1 MIPEQNLGCYF
12 NFNIS
17 KYIICGP
24 GNIVIPLAWKIA
36 PYSAGNWQKMGSPL
50 VFNPNPAGLFGRS
63 TGRGGEES
71 TRIYIDVLQGL
82 FLLKPFKKWFQIK
95 ILVFLIIRNS
105 FPSFYFVSFFHETV
119 PKSAT
124 FSEKIFGKKSGQIP
138 PPPVGLGLT
147 KWGKRQLKQHQ
158 IITQKIS
165 PLCNTLQ
172 SGCENIDNLPH

>member
-1 MIPEQNLGCYF
+1 MADEYF
-12 NFNIS
+12 DFSHSDIVPAR
-17 KYIICGP
+17 GP
-24 GNIVIPLAWKIA
+24 GGCLSRGPCLINHWA
-36 PYSAGNWQKMGSPL
+36 
-50 VFNPNPAGLFGRS
+50 FNPNPAGLFGRS

-138 PPPVGLGLT
+138 PPLAGLRLN
-147 KWGKRQLKQHQ
+147 
-158 IITQKIS
+158 KILYS
-165 PLCNTLQ
+165 PLVQ
-172 SGCENIDNLPH
+172 IFIDVIC